1 MHKLVGLI
9 GYPLGHT
16 VSPAM
21 HNTAFT
27 HLGIDYEY
35 VPFEIESRDL
45 SDGVNGLRALHVA
58 GFNVTVP
65 YKEKVIPLLDE
76 VTELARII
84 GAVNTVLN
92 QDGKL
97 IGYNTDG
104 AGFIESL
111 KEDAKTDPKDKNV
124 VVLGA
129 GGASRA
135 ICVLLAENKVKSL
148 TIVDLEEEKSADLA
162 AYVNSYFGTKCSAV
176 SVTSPDLQ
184 KAIKKAD
191 VLINCTPIGMRPK
204 MDQSPLPKNTKLS
217 AKLLV
222 YDLVYNPQETKLLK
236 EAEAAGCKTC
246 SGLGMLV
253 RQGALAFTIWTG
265 EEAPVDLRVST
276 IPTLHGEK
284 SVIRVLRREHAHLK
298 LAALGMEA
306 EELDLYK
313 KMLAKKNGIVL
324 VTGPTGSGKTT
335 TLYAT
340 LTTLN
345 DKEVNIITI
354 EDPVEYQLPGINQI
368 QVNSKSGL
376 TFARGL
382 RSILRQD
389 PDIIMIGEIRDLET
403 AKIAVQAALTG
414 HLVLATL
421 HTNDAPSAV
430 TRLVEM
436 GIDKY
441 LVEAS
446 VIGVIAQRLARKI
459 TPNGF
464 KGRIGIYE
472 VMLGT
477 KPHREMRS
485 LKSNGWRKIGQG
497 VTTQEEVARVV
508 FLDD

>member
-265 EEAPVDLRVST
+265 EEAPVDIMS
-276 IPTLHGEK
+276 K
-284 SVIRVLRREHAHLK
+284 
-298 LAALGMEA
+298 AAE
-306 EELDLYK
+306 
-313 KMLAKKNGIVL
+313 
-324 VTGPTGSGKTT
+324 
-335 TLYAT
+335 
-340 LTTLN
+340 
-345 DKEVNIITI
+345 
-354 EDPVEYQLPGINQI
+354 
-368 QVNSKSGL
+368 
-376 TFARGL
+376 
-382 RSILRQD
+382 
-389 PDIIMIGEIRDLET
+389 
-403 AKIAVQAALTG
+403 QAL
-414 HLVLATL
+414 
-421 HTNDAPSAV
+421 
-430 TRLVEM
+430 
-436 GIDKY
+436 
-441 LVEAS
+441 
-446 VIGVIAQRLARKI
+446 
-459 TPNGF
+459 
-464 KGRIGIYE
+464 
-472 VMLGT
+472 
-477 KPHREMRS
+477 
-485 LKSNGWRKIGQG
+485 
-497 VTTQEEVARVV
+497 
-508 FLDD
+508 